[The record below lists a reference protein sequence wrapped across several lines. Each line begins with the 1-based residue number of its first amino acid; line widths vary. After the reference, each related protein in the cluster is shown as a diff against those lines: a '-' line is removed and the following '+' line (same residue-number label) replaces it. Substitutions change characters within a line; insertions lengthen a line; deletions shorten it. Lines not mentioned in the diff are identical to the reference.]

1 MNCLGLGCSI
11 ASVLLRT
18 IQPARRCTTL
28 TMSSEGTFTGA
39 DTRTPSAGSSVISI
53 VFLRRR
59 LRSIAKGIVVVPK
72 RTLPLSATRGLPTRY
87 VDHAPGQLFDL
98 FLYQAVEL
106 AQFTLDIA
114 SHHPLH
120 VFLALP
126 VDDRLALSHHLLDP
140 YREAFQTVV
149 ERCPVARLLFADGMS
164 SSTLAGLRAC
174 RPLEKFVDG
183 E

>member
-18 IQPARRCTTL
+18 IQPARRCTPLAT
-28 TMSSEGTFTGA
+28 SSERTLTGA
-39 DTRTPSAGSSVISI
+39 DTSTPSAGSSVISI

-87 VDHAPGQLFDL
+87 VDHASGQLFDR

-106 AQFTLDIA
+106 AQLTLDIP
-114 SHHPLH
+114 SHHALDI
-120 VFLALP
+120 FLALP
-126 VDDRLALSHHLLDP
+126 IDDRLALLHHLLDP
-140 YREAFQTVV
+140 YRDAFQT
-149 ERCPVARLLFADGMS
+149 
-164 SSTLAGLRAC
+164 
-174 RPLEKFVDG
+174 
-183 E
+183 